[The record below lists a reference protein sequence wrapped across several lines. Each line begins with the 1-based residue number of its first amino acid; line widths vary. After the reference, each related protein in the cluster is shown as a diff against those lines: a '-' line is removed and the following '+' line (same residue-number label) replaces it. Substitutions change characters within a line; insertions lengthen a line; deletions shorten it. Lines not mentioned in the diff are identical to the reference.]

1 RERNRPLRAGLVW
14 VGALG
19 LMPSILDVIGSAES
33 TRWIFQGSGPRLPVS
48 LQIVG
53 YSAAYLPAFAIAAY
67 TRKKRS
73 VPIFAVALWILALS
87 LISRGEY
94 PEHNVW
100 IYLWVGLGACALC
113 FWGVRENRRLF
124 INYGTALFALVVIT
138 FYFSDVLDK
147 LGRSMGLI
155 LMGVIFLAGGWVL
168 NRLRADLIARAAA
181 GRGGEQ

>member
-1 RERNRPLRAGLVW
+1 LLPF
-14 VGALG
+14 
-19 LMPSILDVIGSAES
+19 ILAVIGTAES
-33 TRWIFQGSGPRLPVS
+33 TRWHYNQPALPTSFRL
-48 LQIVG
+48 LG
-53 YSAAYLPAFAIAAY
+53 YCAAFLPALAIAAF

-73 VPIFAVALWILALS
+73 IPMVAAALWVVLLS

-124 INYGTALFALVVIT
+124 INYGTALFALDVIT

-181 GRGGEQ
+181 GRGSEK